1 MSTKTTVDISRRRDG
16 RFTAVEAETG
26 ATGEGD
32 TPTEALASLAR
43 ALATAEETARIE
55 EILNDSEESSTIG
68 EFIEISRTV
77 QERFEDEEVDEDDV
91 TEAIEWARSQ

>member
-1 MSTKTTVDISRRRDG
+1 MSTKTTVDVSERQDG

-32 TPTEALASLAR
+32 TPAEALASLAR
-43 ALATAEETARIE
+43 ALATVEEKDRIE
-55 EILNDSEESSTIG
+55 AILDSGKSSTAA

-77 QERFEDEEVDEDDV
+77 KERFEDEEVDENDV
-91 TEAIEWARSQ
+91 TDAIEWARSQ

>member
-1 MSTKTTVDISRRRDG
+1 MSTETTVDVSRRRDG

-26 ATGEGD
+26 TTGEGD
-32 TPTEALASLAR
+32 TPAEALASLAR

-55 EILNDSEESSTIG
+55 AILDDAEESSTTA

-77 QERFEDEEVDEDDV
+77 QERFEDEGVEEGDV
-91 TEAIEWARSQ
+91 TDAIEWARSQ